1 MKKVYMEP
9 ELEKVYFTF
18 ERIMADLTDPT
29 GATDLFPPTDPSMTF
44 SQPESIPEV
53 DPWG

>member
-1 MKKVYMEP
+1 MKKLYVEP
-9 ELEKVYFTF
+9 DLEKVYFTF
-18 ERIMADLTDPT
+18 ERIMAGPIDGTDWL
-29 GATDLFPPTDPSMTF
+29 APTDPSMGF

>member
-18 ERIMADLTDPT
+18 ERIMSDPTDPT
-29 GATDLFPPTDPSMTF
+29 GVTDLFPPTDSSGGF
-44 SQPESIPEV
+44 SQLESIPDIE
-53 DPWG
+53 G

>member
-18 ERIMADLTDPT
+18 ERIMSDPLDPT
-29 GATDLFPPTDPSMTF
+29 GTTDLFPPTDANSGGF
-44 SQPESIPEV
+44 SQLETIPEV
-53 DPWG
+53 EV